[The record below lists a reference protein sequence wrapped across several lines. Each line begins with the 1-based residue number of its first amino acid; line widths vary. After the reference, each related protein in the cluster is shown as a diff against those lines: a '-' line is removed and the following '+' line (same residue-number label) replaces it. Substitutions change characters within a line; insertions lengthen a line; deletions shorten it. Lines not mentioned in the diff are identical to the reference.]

1 MRTFFLVF
9 IELAILAG
17 ILVLEYYYSPLME
30 DHPTVPLLLNFLAFI
45 LVVDV
50 ITRLVKSFY
59 SRRHQLP
66 RGAKDNFHFG
76 VENISKLLIGIGLVV
91 TAFGFFGIDFRS
103 LVTSLSIVAAA
114 IAIISKEYI
123 NDFLVGLYFSFTRNL
138 KINDY
143 VKIGEHK
150 GKILEIEM
158 LKMRLLDENDDVVI
172 LPHSKIYGGEIIN
185 YTQRD
190 IRSMSI
196 DFQVDINSIESLDNF
211 EQALIQ
217 ALDEYAEYIK
227 PGSFNLKV
235 VDMKKDALD
244 VKFQYTLHQLDRD
257 LQRQIR
263 RSTVRK
269 IFDHLARR
277 RTPKSGATSGEGQ
290 ESAT

>member
-1 MRTFFLVF
+1 
-9 IELAILAG
+9 
-17 ILVLEYYYSPLME
+17 
-30 DHPTVPLLLNFLAFI
+30 
-45 LVVDV
+45 
-50 ITRLVKSFY
+50 
-59 SRRHQLP
+59 
-66 RGAKDNFHFG
+66 
-76 VENISKLLIGIGLVV
+76 
-91 TAFGFFGIDFRS
+91 
-103 LVTSLSIVAAA
+103 VAAA

-138 KINDY
+138 RINDY

-196 DFQVDINSIESLDNF
+196 DFQVDIASIESLDNF

-217 ALDEYAEYIK
+217 ALDEYTDYIK
-227 PGSFNLKV
+227 PGTFNLKV

-269 IFDHLARR
+269 VFDHLARR
-277 RTPKSGATSGEGQ
+277 RTTQNATEADGSGK
-290 ESAT
+290 

>member
-1 MRTFFLVF
+1 MRTPLLVLL
-9 IELAILAG
+9 ELLALSG
-17 ILVLEYYYSPLME
+17 ILFLEYNYADLME
-30 DHPTVPLLLNFLAFI
+30 EHHTVPIVLNFLAFI
-45 LVVDV
+45 LIVDV
-50 ITRLVKSFY
+50 VSRLVKSFY

-66 RGAKDNFHFG
+66 PGKKDNFHFG
-76 VENISKLLIGIGLVV
+76 VENIAKLLIGTGLVV
-91 TAFGFFGIDFRS
+91 TTFGFFGVDLRS
-103 LVTSLSIVAAA
+103 LLTSLSIVAAA

-123 NDFLVGLYFSFTRNL
+123 TDFLVGLYFSFTRNL

-158 LKMRLLDENDDVVI
+158 LKMRLLDENDDVVL
-172 LPHSKIYGGEIIN
+172 LPHSKIYAGEIIN

-196 DFQVDINSIESLDNF
+196 DFQVDINSIESLDDF
-211 EQALIQ
+211 EQALVK
-217 ALDEYAEYIK
+217 ALDEYTEYIK

-235 VDMKKDALD
+235 VEMKKDALD
-244 VKFQYTLHQLDRD
+244 VKFQYTLHQLDRE

-269 IFDHLARR
+269 VFDHLARR
-277 RTPKSGATSGEGQ
+277 RSLNSTAGK
-290 ESAT
+290 